1 MVIKVIIGAL
11 ILGVVAILIV
21 VAFASRAKKG
31 RMIAFIICAAV
42 GFGAFCVI
50 PGSVFSISTGE
61 LGVVK
66 VFGEARYVVTPGI
79 NFRLWLTNTVERY
92 DIKTR
97 EIDLTFQAYSKDAQT
112 VTGQIAVQYQ
122 IKPDMVLEINRQ
134 FGSLEVLEQKL
145 RAVITE
151 RAKSVFSDKGAMN
164 IVETRSALSGE
175 IEQRI
180 TPALEQY
187 HVTITMVAL
196 ADISFN
202 DAFENAV
209 ELKMIAEQEKLRADY
224 DKERAIIK
232 AEEQLAVAE
241 REAKAVIMKAQ
252 GDAEALRIMQEAWSA
267 LSSEVKEAMLRQA
280 FYEKWN
286 GILPEVMA
294 GDSID
299 LILGTRPTSN
309 FDKYEQNP

>member
-1 MVIKVIIGAL
+1 MAIKMIIGAV
-11 ILGVVAILIV
+11 ILAIAAGLFYA
-21 VAFASRAKKG
+21 AFAARSKKNTMG
-31 RMIAFIICAAV
+31 ALIICAV
-42 GFGAFCVI
+42 VCLGAFCVI

-66 VFGEARYVVTPGI
+66 VFGEARDIVNPGI
-79 NFRLWLTNTVERY
+79 NFRLWLTNTIERY

-97 EIDLTFQAYSKDAQT
+97 EINLEFQAYSKDAQT
-112 VTGQIAVQYQ
+112 VTGQLAVQYQ
-122 IKPDMVLEINRQ
+122 IKSDMIMEINRQ
-134 FGSLEVLEQKL
+134 FGSIEVLEQKL

-232 AEEQLAVAE
+232 AEEHLAVAE
-241 REAKAVIMKAQ
+241 REAKAVIQKAQ
-252 GDAEALRIMQEAWSA
+252 GDAEALRIMQEAWSS
-267 LSSEVKEAMLRQA
+267 LSPEVKEAMLRQT
-280 FYEKWN
+280 FYDKWN
-286 GILPEVMA
+286 GVLPEVMA
-294 GDSID
+294 GDSLD
-299 LILGTRPTSN
+299 LIIGPRLYAGSEPA
-309 FDKYEQNP
+309 E